1 MTICKSF
8 IRLHLDYSDIAYDQS
23 TNDLVKNRKVQ
34 YNAALVITGAIK
46 GTSRKKLFKDLGL
59 ESLKLSRKLR
69 GLCTFYKKNPQVS
82 LPLYL
87 GSCQAQRIHNRPL
100 LNGVSLDLNIRCSS
114 DTTFK
119 NT

>member
-1 MTICKSF
+1 MVSLPRNALLTICKSF

-34 YNAALVITGAIK
+34 CNAALVITGAIK

-69 GLCTFYKKNPQVS
+69 GLCTFYKIKTAG
-82 LPLYL
+82 LPT
-87 GSCQAQRIHNRPL
+87 SIFRFMP
-100 LNGVSLDLNIRCSS
+100 S
-114 DTTFK
+114 TTHSQQ
-119 NT
+119 TITEWC